1 AAQKPYSSTGAG
13 LVLRGS
19 NSKWYQGDVVVPSV
33 FFMEGSI
40 IQDILER
47 RIDKCDEEMEIPE
60 KSTNKSNMAMNVSV
74 LSGPYLLMTDLHSQ
88 LMTLNDLRTLGG
100 QACLR
105 LGCFAVAWGIMV
117 RRDRRAPHTAMPTAA
132 FESIFGT
139 AYIRTH
145 TYKPMDTGTYSISIG
160 LLKSDLFRGTRA
172 ERRVTIFTSSFGLIN
187 QTPID
192 WEMLKEFVVRL
203 NLLVPGCSIGIHRYS
218 FPPPRKEGAFPA
230 AYFAKRWQE
239 RNDLAQTYLNNLK
252 AWPGLKEEESQPC
265 RKADRRVG
273 WSGMRSYGKEYIT
286 ASLIREFLMIA
297 VFRMLDP
304 LLFYV
309 LPESVLIP
317 MLCGAEHLIFAGIKL
332 FLCRG
337 LVHGYLLELRPIT
350 TGQFRFGATPYSTI
364 IIGVWGSR
372 QRKIKAAYQLFLY
385 TLLGSVFMLL
395 AILLILF
402 QTGTTDLQI
411 LLTTEFSERRQIF
424 LWIAFFAS
432 FAVKVP
438 MVPVHIWLPEAHV
451 EAPTAG
457 SVFLAG
463 ILLKLGTYGF
473 LRFSIPMFPEATLCF
488 TPFIY
493 TLSAIAIIY
502 TSLTTLRQIDLK
514 KIIAYSSVAHMN
526 LVTIGMFSLN
536 IQGIGGSI
544 LLMLS
549 HGLVSSALFLCVGV
563 LYDRHK
569 TRLVRYYGGLV
580 STMPN
585 FSTIFF
591 FFTLAN
597 MSLPGTSSF
606 IGEFLILVGAFQR
619 NSLVATLAALGM
631 ILGAAYSLWL
641 YNRVVSGNLKPDF
654 LHKFSDLNGR
664 EVFIFI
670 PFLVG
675 VVWMGVYP
683 KVFPDCMH
691 TSIVKQA
698 LNTDGDSPAPST
710 AIPPLDVGSPHSQI
724 GISEKPLCRE
734 DSLLPATKSA
744 SISSS

>member
-1 AAQKPYSSTGAG
+1 MLEHFCECYSDLSG
-13 LVLRGS
+13 LILCPVLGSITPLFIPNSRIRPIRLIGLCASLITFLYPPVLRI
-19 NSKWYQGDVVVPSV
+19 QFDPSTAKSQFV
-33 FFMEGSI
+33 ESLRWLPYENINFYLGIDGISLFFV
-40 IQDILER
+40 ILTTFL
-47 RIDKCDEEMEIPE
+47 IPICI
-60 KSTNKSNMAMNVSV
+60 
-74 LSGPYLLMTDLHSQ
+74 L
-88 LMTLNDLRTLGG
+88 
-100 QACLR
+100 
-105 LGCFAVAWGIMV
+105 
-117 RRDRRAPHTAMPTAA
+117 
-132 FESIFGT
+132 
-139 AYIRTH
+139 
-145 TYKPMDTGTYSISIG
+145 
-160 LLKSDLFRGTRA
+160 
-172 ERRVTIFTSSFGLIN
+172 
-187 QTPID
+187 
-192 WEMLKEFVVRL
+192 
-203 NLLVPGCSIGIHRYS
+203 
-218 FPPPRKEGAFPA
+218 
-230 AYFAKRWQE
+230 
-239 RNDLAQTYLNNLK
+239 
-252 AWPGLKEEESQPC
+252 
-265 RKADRRVG
+265 VG

-309 LPESVLIP
+309 LPESVPIP
-317 MLCGAEHLIFAGIKL
+317 MF
-332 FLCRG
+332 
-337 LVHGYLLELRPIT
+337 
-350 TGQFRFGATPYSTI
+350 

-372 QRKIKAAYQLFLY
+372 QRKIKAAYQFFLY

-395 AILLILF
+395 AILLILL

-457 SVFLAG
+457 SVILAG

-641 YNRVVSGNLKPDF
+641 YNRAVSGNLKPDF
-654 LHKFSDLNGR
+654 LHKFSDPNGR
-664 EVFIFI
+664 EVSIFI

-675 VVWMGVYP
+675 VVRMGVHP
-683 KVFPDCMH
+683 KVFPDRMH
-691 TSIVKQA
+691 TSVSNLVQHGKF
-698 LNTDGDSPAPST
+698 
-710 AIPPLDVGSPHSQI
+710 H
-724 GISEKPLCRE
+724 
-734 DSLLPATKSA
+734 
-744 SISSS
+744 

>member
-1 AAQKPYSSTGAG
+1 MLEHFCECYS
-13 LVLRGS
+13 
-19 NSKWYQGDVVVPSV
+19 N
-33 FFMEGSI
+33 
-40 IQDILER
+40 
-47 RIDKCDEEMEIPE
+47 
-60 KSTNKSNMAMNVSV
+60 
-74 LSGPYLLMTDLHSQ
+74 LSGPILCPV
-88 LMTLNDLRTLGG
+88 LGSITP
-100 QACLR
+100 LFIPNSRIRPIR
-105 LGCFAVAWGIMV
+105 L
-117 RRDRRAPHTAMPTAA
+117 
-132 FESIFGT
+132 
-139 AYIRTH
+139 
-145 TYKPMDTGTYSISIG
+145 IG
-160 LLKSDLFRGTRA
+160 LCASLITFLYSPVLRIQFDPSTATSQFVESLRWLPYENIHFILGIDGLSLFFVILT
-172 ERRVTIFTSSFGLIN
+172 TFLI
-187 QTPID
+187 PI
-192 WEMLKEFVVRL
+192 
-203 NLLVPGCSIGIHRYS
+203 CIS
-218 FPPPRKEGAFPA
+218 
-230 AYFAKRWQE
+230 
-239 RNDLAQTYLNNLK
+239 
-252 AWPGLKEEESQPC
+252 
-265 RKADRRVG
+265 VG

-309 LPESVLIP
+309 FPESVPIP
-317 MLCGAEHLIFAGIKL
+317 MF
-332 FLCRG
+332 
-337 LVHGYLLELRPIT
+337 
-350 TGQFRFGATPYSTI
+350 I

-395 AILLILF
+395 AILLILL
-402 QTGTTDLQI
+402 QTGSTDLQI

-457 SVFLAG
+457 SVILAG

-473 LRFSIPMFPEATLCF
+473 LRFSIPIFPEATLFF

-526 LVTIGMFSLN
+526 LVTIGIFSLN

-569 TRLVRYYGGLV
+569 TRLLRYYGGLV

-606 IGEFLILVGAFQR
+606 IGEILILVGAFQR

-641 YNRVVSGNLKPDF
+641 YNRVVSGNLKADF

-670 PFLVG
+670 PFLLG
-675 VVWMGVYP
+675 VLWMGLYP
-683 KVFPDCMH
+683 KVFLDCMH
-691 TSIVKQA
+691 TSVSNLVQHGKF
-698 LNTDGDSPAPST
+698 
-710 AIPPLDVGSPHSQI
+710 H
-724 GISEKPLCRE
+724 
-734 DSLLPATKSA
+734 
-744 SISSS
+744 

>member
-1 AAQKPYSSTGAG
+1 MLEHFCECYSDLSG
-13 LVLRGS
+13 LILCPVLGSITPLFIPNSRIRPIRLIGLCASLITFLYPPVLRI
-19 NSKWYQGDVVVPSV
+19 QFDPSTAKSQFV
-33 FFMEGSI
+33 ESLRWLPYENINFYLGIDGISLFFV
-40 IQDILER
+40 ILTTFL
-47 RIDKCDEEMEIPE
+47 IPICI
-60 KSTNKSNMAMNVSV
+60 
-74 LSGPYLLMTDLHSQ
+74 L
-88 LMTLNDLRTLGG
+88 
-100 QACLR
+100 
-105 LGCFAVAWGIMV
+105 
-117 RRDRRAPHTAMPTAA
+117 
-132 FESIFGT
+132 
-139 AYIRTH
+139 
-145 TYKPMDTGTYSISIG
+145 
-160 LLKSDLFRGTRA
+160 
-172 ERRVTIFTSSFGLIN
+172 
-187 QTPID
+187 
-192 WEMLKEFVVRL
+192 
-203 NLLVPGCSIGIHRYS
+203 
-218 FPPPRKEGAFPA
+218 
-230 AYFAKRWQE
+230 
-239 RNDLAQTYLNNLK
+239 
-252 AWPGLKEEESQPC
+252 
-265 RKADRRVG
+265 VG

-309 LPESVLIP
+309 LPESVPIP
-317 MLCGAEHLIFAGIKL
+317 MF
-332 FLCRG
+332 
-337 LVHGYLLELRPIT
+337 
-350 TGQFRFGATPYSTI
+350 I

-372 QRKIKAAYQLFLY
+372 QRKIKAAYQFFLY

-395 AILLILF
+395 AILLILL

-457 SVFLAG
+457 SVILAG

-641 YNRVVSGNLKPDF
+641 YNRAVSGNLKPDF
-654 LHKFSDLNGR
+654 LHKFSDPNGR
-664 EVFIFI
+664 EVSIFI

-675 VVWMGVYP
+675 LVRMGVHP
-683 KVFPDCMH
+683 KVFPDRMH
-691 TSIVKQA
+691 TSVSNLVQHGKF
-698 LNTDGDSPAPST
+698 
-710 AIPPLDVGSPHSQI
+710 H
-724 GISEKPLCRE
+724 
-734 DSLLPATKSA
+734 
-744 SISSS
+744 